1 MLERSLETINIIA
14 VGNVIV
20 TLMQQSILNIRH
32 LSYINELANHDM
44 NDISVLFE
52 SSIT

>member
-1 MLERSLETINIIA
+1 MLECNLQTIVTA
-14 VGNVIV
+14 VDNVIV
-20 TLMQQSILNIRH
+20 TLLPQSILNILH
-32 LSYINELANHDM
+32 LFYINELANHDM

>member
-1 MLERSLETINIIA
+1 MLECKNVTS

-20 TLMQQSILNIRH
+20 TLSKQSILNIRH
-32 LSYINELANHDM
+32 LFYINELANHHM

-52 SSIT
+52 YTIT